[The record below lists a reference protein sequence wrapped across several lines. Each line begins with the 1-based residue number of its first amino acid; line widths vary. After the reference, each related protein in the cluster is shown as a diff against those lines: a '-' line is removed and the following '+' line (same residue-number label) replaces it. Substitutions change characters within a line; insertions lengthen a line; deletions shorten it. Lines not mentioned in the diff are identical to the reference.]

1 MVVVLFQISRL
12 QGHIYR
18 HKHHVHKSLC
28 SLKGVVEMKTIGESL
43 LLVLFLC
50 SLAIGA
56 FAQEVEPISFA
67 TMESTVAATR
77 RLHDEG
83 IRVFMDEVWKQ
94 GVAAPGIHSK
104 YWLDQFTGGKPELA
118 RLEKAYRD
126 FGHEVAIQVEDL
138 AFEIYEK
145 PDKALEPKRLDWL
158 LRFSKWLMK
167 PGRFENFRIGMRIE
181 DAATMPLHRVIFNFD
196 IPTDIIDSYFLRF
209 TTARESATFR
219 ANILYEESDGVL
231 DVRNLAKKVEDE
243 EDDGFEAKWLALH
256 RKAFKYFGDFSP
268 EYTLDPELVR
278 DEQIKYS
285 FFTDDSD
292 FLCSRD
298 CIHERWD
305 FKCHK
310 AVCIYRTTASYLMQL
325 ANVLTFRKEIGGF
338 PEVDIQSGKDAYK
351 EYEDFY
357 FKKFNWEEKL
367 SSVSARSVAALYLD
381 YKSNQYKDAST
392 YFSQRTKQD
401 KTITLEQFETWHT
414 TKARRARNKQWLEKN
429 GKLPKEK

>member
-1 MVVVLFQISRL
+1 
-12 QGHIYR
+12 
-18 HKHHVHKSLC
+18 
-28 SLKGVVEMKTIGESL
+28 
-43 LLVLFLC
+43 
-50 SLAIGA
+50 
-56 FAQEVEPISFA
+56 
-67 TMESTVAATR
+67 
-77 RLHDEG
+77 
-83 IRVFMDEVWKQ
+83 MDEVWEQ

-104 YWLDQFTGGKPELA
+104 FWLDQFTRGKPELA
-118 RLEKAYRD
+118 RLERAYRD
-126 FGHEVAIQVEDL
+126 FGYEVALQVEDL

-158 LRFSKWLMK
+158 LRLSKWMMK
-167 PGRFENFRIGMRIE
+167 PGKFENFRIGMRIE

-292 FLCSRD
+292 FLCSR
-298 CIHERWD
+298 
-305 FKCHK
+305 
-310 AVCIYRTTASYLMQL
+310 YPS
-325 ANVLTFRKEIGGF
+325 
-338 PEVDIQSGKDAYK
+338 PS
-351 EYEDFY
+351 
-357 FKKFNWEEKL
+357 
-367 SSVSARSVAALYLD
+367 RSPPHSCRAL
-381 YKSNQYKDAST
+381 
-392 YFSQRTKQD
+392 
-401 KTITLEQFETWHT
+401 
-414 TKARRARNKQWLEKN
+414 
-429 GKLPKEK
+429 G

>member
-1 MVVVLFQISRL
+1 
-12 QGHIYR
+12 
-18 HKHHVHKSLC
+18 
-28 SLKGVVEMKTIGESL
+28 MKTIGESL

-56 FAQEVEPISFA
+56 FAQEVEPISFS
-67 TMESTVAATR
+67 TSESTVVAMR
-77 RLHDEG
+77 RLHDKG

-104 YWLDQFTGGKPELA
+104 YWLDQFTVGKPELA

-167 PGRFENFRIGMRIE
+167 PGRFENFRIGMRVE
-181 DAATMPLHRVIFNFD
+181 DAATMPLHRIIFNLD
-196 IPTDIIDSYFLRF
+196 IPTDVIDSFFLRF
-209 TTARESATFR
+209 TTTRESATIR
-219 ANILYEESDGVL
+219 ANILYEESGGVL
-231 DVRNLAKKVEDE
+231 DVRNLVKKAEDDK
-243 EDDGFEAKWLALH
+243 DDGFEAKWLALH

-298 CIHERWD
+298 CIPERWD

-310 AVCIYRTTASYLMQL
+310 AVCVYRTTTRDLKPLLNLM
-325 ANVLTFRKEIGGF
+325 TFRKEIGAF
-338 PEVDIQSGKDAYK
+338 PTVDVPSGMN
-351 EYEDFY
+351 EMQVYENYY
-357 FKKFNWEEKL
+357 FKNYNWDQKL
-367 SSVSARSVAALYLD
+367 TNAEAMSVASYFLK
-381 YKSNQYKDAST
+381 YKNNTYMDSST
-392 YFSQRTKQD
+392 FYSYTTRNVK
-401 KTITLEQFETWHT
+401 KVSLSQFETWHT
-414 TKARRARNKQWLEKN
+414 TKVRRKRNRQWLEKN
-429 GKLPKEK
+429 GKWPKEK